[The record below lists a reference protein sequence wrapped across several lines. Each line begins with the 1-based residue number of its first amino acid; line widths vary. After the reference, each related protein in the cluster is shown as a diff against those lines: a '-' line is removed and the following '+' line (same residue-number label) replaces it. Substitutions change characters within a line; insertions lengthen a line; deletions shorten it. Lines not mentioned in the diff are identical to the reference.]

1 MEESRNK
8 TYVADIERG
17 VYDIK
22 DEMHH
27 KFTTGKG
34 LTEEIV
40 RKISKKKNEGKM
52 EVNFSI
58 CGINIFSLFFPGAAP
73 LSPRYK
79 IITLKSGTK
88 NLT

>member
-22 DEMHH
+22 DEMRHR
-27 KFTTGKG
+27 FTTGKG

-40 RKISKKKNEGKM
+40 RKISKKKDE
-52 EVNFSI
+52 FSKK
-58 CGINIFSLFFPGAAP
+58 NIFLLFSTYAQIAWQMQLHHPSWYIRF
-73 LSPRYK
+73 LF
-79 IITLKSGTK
+79 LDW
-88 NLT
+88 